1 MDKYTYLS
9 NATPEY
15 LDNLYKDFKTKPES
29 VDIEFQKFFEGFD
42 FASTNYNGKSAG
54 VSADEFKVFSL
65 INGFRQKGHFK
76 STTNPIRPR
85 LDRHPDLELA
95 DFGLSEKDLDTK
107 FSIGAEIGLPNASL
121 RDIWDKLHKIY
132 CGNIGFEYGYVRVK
146 EEIEFFRNKIEKADV
161 LFKYGVEKKERILRK
176 LNQAVVFEKFLG
188 TKIYRTETFFTGG
201 R

>member
-1 MDKYTYLS
+1 MDKYSYLS

-15 LDNLYKDFKTKPES
+15 LENLYRDFKKSPES

-42 FASTNYNGKSAG
+42 FATLNYNGKSSG

-65 INGFRQKGHFK
+65 INAFRQKGHFK

-85 LDRHPDLELA
+85 LDRHPNLELS
-95 DFGLSEKDLDTK
+95 DFGLTDKDLDTK
-107 FSIGAEIGLPNASL
+107 FSIGSKIGLPNATL
-121 RDIWDKLHKIY
+121 REIWDRLHKIY
-132 CGNIGFEYGYVRVK
+132 CGTIGFEYGYVRVK
-146 EEIEFFRNKIEKADV
+146 EEVDFFRDKIEKSDS

-188 TKIYRTETFFTGG
+188 TKYIGQKRFSLEG
-201 R
+201 